1 MRSRTDFDSCKM
13 DMYGHYN
20 QPKNVKNQTKP
31 FNDSHISLALKLPL
45 WFCFLSLIPS
55 KIRHTTAQAWY
66 PLLPFSFLLLLL
78 TTTTTPS
85 FLPISTKLQ
94 CTNQTASKIF
104 PACHPFHRMLD
115 QSTGFFLSLSYFTV
129 SLHFSGLIFLL
140 PRIMIAVEVL
150 WPLLLLWKQYFSTLM
165 EHYVIQILSIFML
178 FATCFKKLVI
188 FLLLIYN
195 ILIYVFCKRKFSRMT

>member
-1 MRSRTDFDSCKM
+1 MISRTDFDNCKM

-20 QPKNVKNQTKP
+20 QPKHVKNQTKP

-55 KIRHTTAQAWY
+55 KTRHTTAQAWY

-78 TTTTTPS
+78 LLTTTTTTPS

-115 QSTGFFLSLSYFTV
+115 QSTGFFLSFSYFTV
-129 SLHFSGLIFLL
+129 SQHFSGLMFF
-140 PRIMIAVEVL
+140 IASYYDSGGSSLASVAPLEAILFDIDGTLCDSDPLHFCAFRDMLQEVSHFPSFDL
-150 WPLLLLWKQYFSTLM
+150 
-165 EHYVIQILSIFML
+165 
-178 FATCFKKLVI
+178 
-188 FLLLIYN
+188 
-195 ILIYVFCKRKFSRMT
+195 

>member
-1 MRSRTDFDSCKM
+1 MISRTDFDNCKM

-20 QPKNVKNQTKP
+20 QPKHVKNQTKP

-55 KIRHTTAQAWY
+55 KTRHTTAQAWY

-78 TTTTTPS
+78 TTTTTTTPS

-104 PACHPFHRMLD
+104 PAYHPFHRMLD
-115 QSTGFFLSLSYFTV
+115 QSTGFFSV
-129 SLHFSGLIFLL
+129 
-140 PRIMIAVEVL
+140 
-150 WPLLLLWKQYFSTLM
+150 
-165 EHYVIQILSIFML
+165 
-178 FATCFKKLVI
+178 
-188 FLLLIYN
+188 FLLLHCLPAFFGPNFFIASYYDSGGSSLASVAPLEA
-195 ILIYVFCKRKFSRMT
+195 ILFDIDGTLCDSDPLHFYAFRDMLQEVSHFPSFDL